1 MQSILA
7 NMSHTIP
14 AVYDAGVFRPLEP
27 VDLAQ
32 GTQVEVQVLSPRS
45 PTDLPPEELARQRN
59 AIEEFLARMEALSA
73 EGPDDGF
80 SGRDHDKVLY
90 GAP

>member
-1 MQSILA
+1 
-7 NMSHTIP
+7 MSHTIP
-14 AVYDAGVFRPLEP
+14 AIYDAGVFRPLEP
-27 VDLAQ
+27 VDLAE
-32 GTQVEVQVLSPRS
+32 GTQVQVQVPTAEPLVELS
-45 PTDLPPEELARQRN
+45 PEELAHQQA
-59 AIEEFLARMEALSA
+59 AIAEFLAEMEAIPD